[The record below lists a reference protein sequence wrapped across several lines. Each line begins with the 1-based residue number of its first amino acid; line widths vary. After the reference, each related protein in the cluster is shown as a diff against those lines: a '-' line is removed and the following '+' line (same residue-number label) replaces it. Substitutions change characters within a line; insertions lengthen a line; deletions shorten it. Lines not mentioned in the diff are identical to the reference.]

1 MRPGKVTTFIKKSEI
16 RLEDIE
22 RFSPKYNKGLSQ
34 EQVIIRQRQ
43 NLTNKKVN
51 KGVKSVAAI
60 LWTNLFSFFNV
71 LLYAI
76 ATALI
81 IVKEYGSLFFVGIL
95 IFNITIGMIQDFRAR
110 KTLQQLQILNA
121 PSVTIIRQGL
131 EMNLRDEDIVLD
143 DVIKVKL
150 GDQIAADG
158 IIIQGTVGV
167 DESLLTGEAL
177 TIYKDKGDAVL
188 SGSFVTSG
196 TAYYRADKV
205 GKLAYAQTIQMR
217 ARTFQRPTSELLGAI
232 NRLFRAIGIFVIAIG
247 VFSIAAAYYQGNTL
261 VNSVKSIAGSL
272 VGMIPSGMYLLTSM
286 TLAVGVIRLGAK
298 KTLVNEMYSIEML
311 ARIDV
316 LCLDKTGT
324 ITDGTMN
331 VSEVLNLPGH
341 EDVEV
346 GALVATIINATND
359 NNPTANTLSEHFK
372 DEKLKQA
379 TLAIPFSSSQK
390 YSGAVINNKTYVI
403 GAANALLAHKID
415 TNVKKLELGFLK
427 RGLRVL
433 LLGVTEEKV
442 EVDVK
447 PTGVVPLALIVIQ
460 DTIRKEATETIKWFK
475 ENGVQVKII
484 SGDDPISVSEIA
496 RQVGVEGAESF
507 IDLSTTALEDVK
519 NVHDYTVFGRVKP
532 NEKEEIIRGLQ
543 SSGHTVAMIGD
554 GVNDVLALK
563 VADCSIAMGAGSGA
577 ARGVS
582 HLTLLDD
589 NFATLPSIVD
599 EGRRAINNLQKTWSL
614 FLVKTVFA
622 ITLSLIYLAASIL
635 VTRGSGVRYPFEPKN
650 LYVWELFAIGIASF
664 FLSLQPN
671 KNKVSGTLITNVIK
685 RSLPAGIII
694 VFAVFFVFI
703 LQSFGQMVGSDS
715 VLNITKE
722 IAVTMGVL
730 TMNFLSMVVL
740 YRLSWPFNKYRMRM
754 FVAMSFGAIFF
765 TLFSG
770 LITIPALQ
778 FLGINLRSLDWI
790 KVLILIAINFSAAT
804 IYVLIDR
811 KLRMKKPK
819 V

>member
-1 MRPGKVTTFIKKSEI
+1 MRPGKVTTFIKRSEI

-22 RFSPKYNKGLSQ
+22 RFTPKHNKGLNQ
-34 EQVIIRQRQ
+34 EQVAIRQKQ

-60 LWTNLFSFFNV
+60 LWTNLFSFFNI
-71 LLYAI
+71 LLYAV

-81 IVKEYGSLFFVGIL
+81 IVEDYGSLFFVGIL

-110 KTLQQLQILNA
+110 KTLQELQILNA

-131 EMNLRDEDIVLD
+131 ELNLRDEDIVLD
-143 DVIKVKL
+143 DVVKVKL

-158 IIIQGTVGV
+158 ILIHGTIGV
-167 DESLLTGEAL
+167 DESLLTGESL
-177 TIYKDKGDAVL
+177 NIYKVKGDEVL

-196 TAYYRADKV
+196 TAYYRVDKV
-205 GKLAYAQTIQMR
+205 GKLGYAQTLQMR

-232 NRLFRAIGIFVIAIG
+232 NRLFRVIGIFVITIG
-247 VFSIAAAYYQGNTL
+247 IFSIIAARYQGNSL
-261 VNSVKSIAGSL
+261 VDSVKSIAGSL

-311 ARIDV
+311 ARIDI

-331 VSEVLNLPGH
+331 VSEVVKLPGN
-341 EDVEV
+341 EDVPV
-346 GALVATIINATND
+346 GEIVLTIIDATKD
-359 NNPTANTLSEHFK
+359 NNPTANTLFEHFK
-372 DEKLKQA
+372 DLTQKQA

-390 YSGAVINNKTYVI
+390 FSGAVINNKTYVL
-403 GAANALLAHKID
+403 GAVNALLANNNGDIKQ
-415 TNVKKLELGFLK
+415 LELKYLK

-433 LLGVTEEKV
+433 MLGVTNEKV

-447 PTGVVPLALIVIQ
+447 PKGVTPLALIVIQ
-460 DTIRKEATETIKWFK
+460 DTIRKEAIETINWFK
-475 ENGVQVKII
+475 ENGVKIKII

-496 RQVGVEGAESF
+496 RQVGVENADTY
-507 IDLSTTALEDVK
+507 IDLSTNDLETIK
-519 NVHDYTVFGRVKP
+519 NANDYTVFGRVKP
-532 NEKEEIIRGLQ
+532 NEKEEIIRDLQ
-543 SSGHTVAMIGD
+543 KSGHTVAMIGD

-614 FLVKTVFA
+614 FLVKTMFA
-622 ITLSLIYLAASIL
+622 ITLSLIYLITSMLA
-635 VTRGSGVRYPFEPKN
+635 TQGSGVRYPFEPKN
-650 LYVWELFAIGIASF
+650 LYVWEIFGIGVASF

-685 RSLPAGIII
+685 RSLPAGLIITS
-694 VFAVFFVFI
+694 AVFSFFV
-703 LQSFGQMVGSDS
+703 LRSFGQMAGDNA
-715 VLNITKE
+715 VLNITDE
-722 IAVTMGVL
+722 AAMTMGVV

-740 YRLSWPFNKYRMRM
+740 YRLSWPFNKYRFRM
-754 FVAMSFGAIFF
+754 FIAMSFGAIFF
-765 TLFSG
+765 TLFTG
-770 LITIPALQ
+770 LIKIPALQ
-778 FLGINLRSLDWI
+778 LLGINLYSLDGV
-790 KVLILIAINFSAAT
+790 KVLILIVINLIAAAIY
-804 IYVLIDR
+804 ILIDR
-811 KLRMKKPK
+811 KLRVKKIK

>member
-16 RLEDIE
+16 KLEDIE
-22 RFSPKYNKGLSQ
+22 RFSPTYKTGLSQ
-34 EQVIIRQRQ
+34 EQVMIRQKQ

-60 LWTNLFSFFNV
+60 LWGNLFSFFNV

-76 ATALI
+76 AAALI
-81 IVKEYGSLFFVGIL
+81 IVKEYKSLFFVGIL
-95 IFNITIGMIQDFRAR
+95 ILNITIGMIQDFRAR
-110 KTLQQLQILNA
+110 KTLQELQILNA

-131 EMNLRDEDIVLD
+131 ELNLRDEDAVLD
-143 DVIKVKL
+143 DIIKLKL

-158 IIIQGTVGV
+158 IIVNGLIGV
-167 DESLLTGEAL
+167 DESLLTGEAK
-177 TIYKDKGDAVL
+177 TIYKEKGDEVL

-196 TAYYRADKV
+196 TAHYRVDKV
-205 GKLAYAQTIQMR
+205 GKLGYAQTIQMR

-232 NRLFRAIGIFVIAIG
+232 NRLFRVIGIFVIAIG
-247 VFSIAAAYYQGNTL
+247 IFSIAATYYQGNEF
-261 VNSVKSIAGSL
+261 VEGVKAIAGSL

-331 VSEVLNLPGH
+331 VSEVVNLPGQ
-341 EDVEV
+341 EKVNV
-346 GALVATIINATND
+346 GAIVLTIVKATSD
-359 NNPTANTLSEHFK
+359 NNPTAVTLLEYFK
-372 DEKLKQA
+372 NETKLQA
-379 TLAIPFSSSQK
+379 TYALPFSSSQK
-390 YSGAVINNKTYVI
+390 FSGAVINNESYVV
-403 GAANALLAHKID
+403 GATNSLLPSDQYADVRELEHKY
-415 TNVKKLELGFLK
+415 LK

-433 LLGVTEEKV
+433 LVGVTKTKI
-442 EVDVK
+442 EVDIK
-447 PTGVVPLALIVIQ
+447 PHNVVPIALIIIR
-460 DTIRKEATETIKWFK
+460 DTIRKEATETIQWFK
-475 ENGVQVKII
+475 ENGVKVKII

-496 RQVGVEGAESF
+496 RQVGVEEAETF
-507 IDLSTTALEDVK
+507 IDLSLTSIDEVQ
-519 NVHDYTVFGRVKP
+519 NVNDFTVFGRVKP

-543 SSGHTVAMIGD
+543 KNGHTVAMIGD

-622 ITLSLIYLAASIL
+622 ITLSILYLVTSIL
-635 VTRGSGVRYPFEPKN
+635 ATKGSGVRYPFVPEN
-650 LYVWELFAIGIASF
+650 LYVWEIFAIGVASF

-685 RSLPAGIII
+685 RSIPAGIII
-694 VFAVFFVFI
+694 VAAVFSVFA
-703 LQSFGQMVGSDS
+703 LQSFGKMNAANSF
-715 VLNITKE
+715 ITISNE
-722 IAVTMGVL
+722 AALAMGVV

-740 YRLSWPFNKYRMRM
+740 YRLSWPFNKYRFRM
-754 FVAMSFGAIFF
+754 YILMASGAIFV

-770 LITIPALQ
+770 FINNSALQ
-778 FLGINLRSLDWI
+778 VLGINLRFLTGANVI
-790 KVLILIAINFSAAT
+790 TLLIINIIAAV
-804 IYVLIDR
+804 IYILIDR
-811 KLRMKKPK
+811 KIRVKK
-819 V
+819 VGE